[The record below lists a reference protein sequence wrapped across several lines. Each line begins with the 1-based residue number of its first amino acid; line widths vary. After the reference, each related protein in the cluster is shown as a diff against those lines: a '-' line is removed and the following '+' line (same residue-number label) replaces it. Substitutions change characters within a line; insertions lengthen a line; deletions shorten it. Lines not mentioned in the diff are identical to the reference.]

1 MASYNSEAPLLNTYQ
16 AVVSAYSDFLTVVIH
31 TILYERN
38 IYPQTSFI
46 KARKYNYPV
55 RQSRHPKLCK
65 WIMDA
70 VASVEAEMLKCTV
83 AQTSVV
89 IHAPPPSSKPLE
101 RYVFSTASFPRIQS
115 SETLTTFASP
125 PASDQ
130 SASTEKPPDVPSA
143 ATPRPAD
150 LKKFNP
156 PPTSDLPE
164 QFRATLARLSTSLTR
179 LNPLPEDCSFTLAIE
194 LRDEEVVDAP
204 IGRGDRWV
212 AAEPGLQKER
222 RRDGNDYGGFEGGS
236 GDTEV
241 VEVGL
246 GESKKGKDLGGV
258 RTTPVRALEAGAF
271 RMEVWIEEGR
281 GKFQAQ
287 VEEDDEYEYG

>member
-1 MASYNSEAPLLNTYQ
+1 M
-16 AVVSAYSDFLTVVIH
+16 
-31 TILYERN
+31 
-38 IYPQTSFI
+38 
-46 KARKYNYPV
+46 
-55 RQSRHPKLCK
+55 
-65 WIMDA
+65 
-70 VASVEAEMLKCTV
+70 
-83 AQTSVV
+83 
-89 IHAPPPSSKPLE
+89 
-101 RYVFSTASFPRIQS
+101 
-115 SETLTTFASP
+115 
-125 PASDQ
+125 
-130 SASTEKPPDVPSA
+130 PSA
-143 ATPRPAD
+143 VTPRPAD

-194 LRDEEVVDAP
+194 LRDEEEVDPP

-222 RRDGNDYGGFEGGS
+222 RREGG

-241 VEVGL
+241 EEFGM
-246 GESKKGKDLGGV
+246 GETKKGKYLGGV

-271 RMEVWIEEGR
+271 RMEVWIEEGK

-287 VEEDDEYEYG
+287 VEEDDE

>member
-1 MASYNSEAPLLNTYQ
+1 MASYNSEAPVLDTYQ
-16 AVVSAYSDFLTVVIH
+16 AVVSAYSDFLTVAIH
-31 TILYERN
+31 TILYERS

-83 AQTSVV
+83 AQTSVI

-125 PASDQ
+125 PASD
-130 SASTEKPPDVPSA
+130 SASTQKPPDMPSA
-143 ATPRPAD
+143 ITPRPAD

-194 LRDEEVVDAP
+194 LRDEEGVDAP

-222 RRDGNDYGGFEGGS
+222 RREGGGYGGFESSS

-241 VEVGL
+241 EEFRIGD
-246 GESKKGKDLGGV
+246 SKKGKDLGGV

-281 GKFQAQ
+281 AKFQAQ
-287 VEEDDEYEYG
+287 AEEDEYESG